1 MNASVLCA
9 GELRMSTGGRVIMGL
24 ESGGLDPDDFLFL
37 LDAAT
42 GEQIAFEGVDVAAG
56 GRLEM
61 VEPDLV
67 LGYDPATGTVSA
79 FAPAG

>member
-1 MNASVLCA
+1 MSTSVLCA
-9 GELRMSTGGRVIMGL
+9 EALRMSTGGRVIMGL
-24 ESGGLDPDDFLFL
+24 ENNRLDSDDFLFL

-42 GEQIAFEGVDVAAG
+42 GEQIDFEGVDVAAG

-61 VEPDLV
+61 VGSDLV
-67 LGYDPATGTVSA
+67 LGYDPTTGTVSA